1 MYHRCNR
8 VNIQHARTFVIYKV
22 IKETLL
28 HKVQIC
34 FAAGNVIE
42 HLKSLTIRLI
52 SRKKLEKLPGMFY
65 GIYSMNML
73 TYGAGLKKVGLTSVA
88 DKLSGVYRY

>member
-8 VNIQHARTFVIYKV
+8 VNIQHTRTFVIYKV
-22 IKETLL
+22 IKVTLL

-52 SRKKLEKLPGMFY
+52 SKKKIREITRHVLWDLLNEHADLWRR
-65 GIYSMNML
+65 
-73 TYGAGLKKVGLTSVA
+73 AKKVGLT
-88 DKLSGVYRY
+88 